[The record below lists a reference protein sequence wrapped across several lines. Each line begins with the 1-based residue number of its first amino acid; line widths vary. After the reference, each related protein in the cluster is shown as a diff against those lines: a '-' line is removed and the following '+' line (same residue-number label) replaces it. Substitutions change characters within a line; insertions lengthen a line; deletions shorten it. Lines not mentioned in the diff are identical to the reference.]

1 MNFSKE
7 NPLRKPGILVVLILM
22 ALMVVSC
29 GGDDPAAP
37 ENDDPPANRA
47 PGVPTIDTAAGTP
60 ADGAVDVPTSVTL
73 NWKCTDP
80 DNDVLSYTV
89 HFGPTDTP
97 EVVSTDQAGTSYGP
111 IAMVNEN
118 TFHWKIVAKDP
129 DGETTSSPVWSFAT
143 VAEGVEVV
151 SVPGTPTGSATGE
164 TGESLLFSA
173 TGSVSSEGHAVEYQ
187 FSWGD
192 GGDNS
197 DFMNG
202 TDAAH
207 SWAAAG
213 TYDVTA
219 RARCV
224 THPEI
229 LSAWSAAFTVT
240 VTDPAVETVG
250 TPDTPSGPA
259 TGETTA
265 TLAYTTSVV
274 TSSLGHPVA
283 YTFDWGDGTD
293 TTMGINQANHNWLA
307 AGTYDI
313 KVMAYCAQHPE
324 IVSAWSPT
332 TQVTITV
339 PGETIQPPQI
349 PSNIADVTGVG
360 EEEWVTC
367 YATSSNLGH
376 DLEYRFDLE
385 NDGTFTAWSTNRTL
399 FYTWLTA
406 GTYTIRAQA
415 RCIEHPGV
423 VSDWTTDGYDHEIT
437 VSEGI
442 ETITTPTFLPEGEIT
457 YKVDEGRGYV
467 ASGAASSLG
476 HALQYEFDWGNGE
489 FSTWGGSTGSYAYPA
504 MGIFEARVRARC
516 IEHPDI
522 VSEWSAI
529 TIVNIVESIT
539 RPTLSG
545 PSVGIVGN
553 PITFTTS
560 GSTSSEGH
568 DLEYRLYASTSQGSP
583 GDPLPWTTIDNLIH
597 TFPYART
604 WYVWVQARCIE
615 DLTEGPASTPHYIS
629 ISAK

>member
-1 MNFSKE
+1 MSHLNNNRARS
-7 NPLRKPGILVVLILM
+7 GILVLGLLLLTVFL
-22 ALMVVSC
+22 ASC
-29 GGDDPAAP
+29 GDDDPVAP
-37 ENDDPPANRA
+37 VVTNHAPTVPA
-47 PGVPTIDTAAGTP
+47 IDTASGAP
-60 ADGAVDVPTSVTL
+60 ADGATNIPLTPQLKWT
-73 NWKCTDP
+73 CTDS
-80 DNDVLSYTV
+80 DNDPLTYTV
-89 HFGPTDTP
+89 HFGTAAQPP
-97 EVVSTDQAGTSYGP
+97 VVAQDQAAANYTPTGLANGTIYYWQVS
-111 IAMVNEN
+111 ASDDND
-118 TFHWKIVAKDP
+118 K
-129 DGETTSSPVWSFAT
+129 TTSSPIWSFTTLT
-143 VAEGVEVV
+143 VAGETV
-151 SVPGTPTGSATGE
+151 SAPNTPTGSATGE
-164 TGESLLFSA
+164 TVASLLFSA

-192 GGDNS
+192 GGGDS

-240 VTDPAVETVG
+240 ITDPAVETVG

-259 TGETTA
+259 MGETTES
-265 TLAYTTSVV
+265 LAFTTSVV

-293 TTMGINQANHNWLA
+293 TTMGVNQATHTWTE

-313 KVMAYCAQHPE
+313 KVMAYCALHPE
-324 IVSAWSPT
+324 IISAWSPT

-339 PGETIQPPQI
+339 PGETITPPQI
-349 PSNIADVTGVG
+349 PASIADVTGVG

-367 YATSSNLGH
+367 FATSSNLGH
-376 DLEYRFDLE
+376 ALEYRFDLE

-467 ASGAASSLG
+467 ATGAASSLG

-522 VSEWSAI
+522 MSEWSAV
-529 TIVNIVESIT
+529 TIVNIVENIT
-539 RPTLSG
+539 KPTLSG

-568 DLEYRLYASTSQGSP
+568 DLEYRLYASTSTGSP